1 MEGQTFTISNI
12 VLAIAAMLWAA
23 IVGMAVIAFGQLLLA
38 FREMA
43 HNTRKEG
50 VHGPHYNILLIM
62 AKINNLLGWVVLA
75 AGLAFGIYMLVAGHP
90 LVLQS
95 PVMDAAAETI

>member
-1 MEGQTFTISNI
+1 MEGQTFAISNI
-12 VLAIAAMLWAA
+12 VIGIAVILWSIIAGLAI
-23 IVGMAVIAFGQLLLA
+23 IAFGQLLLA

-50 VHGPHYNILLIM
+50 VHGAHYNILLLM

-90 LVLQS
+90 IVFQA
-95 PVMDAAAETI
+95 PAIAASTTI

>member
-1 MEGQTFTISNI
+1 MEGQTVAISNI
-12 VLAIAAMLWAA
+12 ILGIAIILWS
-23 IVGMAVIAFGQLLLA
+23 IILGMAIIAFGQLLLA

-50 VHGPHYNILLIM
+50 VHGPHYNILLVM
-62 AKINNLLGWVVLA
+62 AKVNNLLGWVMLA

-90 LVLQS
+90 IVLQTPAIATS
-95 PVMDAAAETI
+95 TTI

>member
-12 VLAIAAMLWAA
+12 VLGIAVILWSA
-23 IVGMAVIAFGQLLLA
+23 IVAMAVIAFGQLLLA

-62 AKINNLLGWVVLA
+62 AKINSLLGWVVLV
-75 AGLAFGIYMLVAGHP
+75 AGVAFGIYMLVAGHP
-90 LVLQS
+90 LVLQT
-95 PVMDAAAETI
+95 PTIETGTTI